1 MFPGW
6 LQGFF
11 QDDHFKWKIQRN
23 SMIPNY
29 SMIPA
34 IRWSPAIWWPPAI
47 WRSIG
52 TKDFD
57 NPKVHGDTSIT
68 DGLVFAFSIQ
78 SRWMCA
84 SVNREISR
92 FHILE
97 PMFSFV
103 GPVKGTGNP
112 GNHKLFIYSRA
123 SPQSLGSWNSLFKTQ
138 VSLYQ
143 RQGK

>member
-1 MFPGW
+1 MEMW
-6 LQGFF
+6 TLM
-11 QDDHFKWKIQRN
+11 IQRN
-23 SMIPNY
+23 SMIPRY
-29 SMIPA
+29 SMIQ
-34 IRWSPAIWWPPAI
+34 RDL
-47 WRSIG
+47 
-52 TKDFD
+52 DFD

-97 PMFSFV
+97 PMSSFV

-112 GNHKLFIYSRA
+112 GNHKFFIYSRA
-123 SPQSLGSWNSLFKTQ
+123 SPQSLGS
-138 VSLYQ
+138 
-143 RQGK
+143 